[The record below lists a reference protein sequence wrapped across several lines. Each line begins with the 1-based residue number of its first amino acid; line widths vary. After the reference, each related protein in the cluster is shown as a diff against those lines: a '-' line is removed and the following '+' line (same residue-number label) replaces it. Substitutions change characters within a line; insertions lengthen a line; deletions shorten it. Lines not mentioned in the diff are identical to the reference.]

1 MNPLRHLRY
10 TIFALLAVLCLL
22 GLQYGAAMH
31 GLSHLTAEKHS
42 EQQKHLPNE
51 KTCDK
56 CMVYAEIGA
65 GAPTTAHATISAVA
79 SSIDI
84 ATTPRRYFPFLDPT
98 PYSAR
103 APPTSDLI

>member
-10 TIFALLAVLCLL
+10 TIVALLAVLCLL

-31 GLSHLTAEKHS
+31 GLSHLTAEKS
-42 EQQKHLPNE
+42 ADQQKHLPSD

-56 CMVYAEIGA
+56 CMVYAEIDN
-65 GAPTTAHATISAVA
+65 GAPTTTHATLDVLAHRIDVA
-79 SSIDI
+79 I
-84 ATTPRRYFPFLDPT
+84 ATPRQLPSSSPT

-103 APPTSDLI
+103 APPISVLI